1 MHYSKEKIKD
11 MKTYILISFLIMTM
25 SCSKDSQQETKKE
38 LELNITK
45 TEWYTSISEKGFG
58 EVYLIIEGNSNGELV
73 TIETGGDGLAGCKE
87 VQLDENNNFSEE
99 IMILFRPHW
108 DSIPRKYSTNVNVYE
123 KSESPEIVYC
133 RTGTGERIRKMIESD
148 FLTFEKK

>member
-1 MHYSKEKIKD
+1 
-11 MKTYILISFLIMTM
+11 M

>member
-1 MHYSKEKIKD
+1 

-25 SCSKDSQQETKKE
+25 SCSKDKQQEIKKE

-58 EVYLIIEGNSNGELV
+58 EVYLKIEGNSNGELV

-99 IMILFRPHW
+99 IMILFRPHF
-108 DSIPRKYSTNVNVYE
+108 DSIPKKYRTYVNVYE

-133 RTGTGERIRKMIESD
+133 RTGTGERVRKMIESD

>member
-1 MHYSKEKIKD
+1 
-11 MKTYILISFLIMTM
+11 MKTYILITFLIMTM
-25 SCSKDSQQETKKE
+25 SCSKSQQQETKKE

-58 EVYLIIEGNSNGELV
+58 ELYLKIEGNANGELV

-99 IMILFRPHW
+99 IMILFRPYF
-108 DSIPRKYSTNVNVYE
+108 DSIPKKFRTYVNVYE

-133 RTGTGERIRKMIESD
+133 RTGTGERVRKMVESNL
-148 FLTFEKK
+148 LTFENK

>member
-133 RTGTGERIRKMIESD
+133 RTGTGERIKKMIESD